1 MVADGAVVH
10 LKPVPK
16 FICGTGEMRGEDS
29 GVLKGVH
36 QAVATTQ
43 KIWFHL
49 RLACC
54 VPLSMSLTLSGI
66 NSHSV

>member
-1 MVADGAVVH
+1 MVADGTVVH

-16 FICGTGEMRGEDS
+16 FICGTREMKGEDL

-36 QAVATTQ
+36 LAVAPTQ

-49 RLACC
+49 SLACC

-66 NSHSV
+66 HSHSV